1 VTLFEYLAIAYSLV
15 FSFAALR
22 LVAGLPHAIESNRRY
37 FVHVAHVCILLFST
51 AAVFW
56 AQWSAR
62 DLEWTFPRFLIQLA
76 GPGVLYFLACTLIPD
91 EPSSVRSWQ
100 DYFFSVRKRYFGG
113 ICVWALIMATNATVL
128 VGVPL
133 SHPVRLVQLGV
144 LILGAAG
151 LATDRPSAH
160 RMILI
165 CGAVVLALAVLVIL
179 QPGPLAAQ
187 QGVGS

>member
-1 VTLFEYLAIAYSLV
+1 MTLFEYLAIAYSLV

-22 LVAGLPHAIESNRRY
+22 LVAGLPHALDAHRRY
-37 FVHVAHVCILLFST
+37 PVHVTHVCILIFAI

-56 AQWSAR
+56 AQWSVR

-100 DYFFSVRKRYFGG
+100 DYFFSVRKTYFGG
-113 ICVWALIMATNATVL
+113 MCIWALIMATNATVL
-128 VGVPL
+128 LGVPL
-133 SHPVRLVQLGV
+133 THPVRLVQLGI
-144 LILGAAG
+144 LIAGVAG

-165 CGAVVLALAVLVIL
+165 WGAVILALAILVIL
-179 QPGPLAAQ
+179 QAGPLAA
-187 QGVGS
+187 